1 MSKVIR
7 LVIWVY
13 NSYSSTVRWVIMIK
27 MYDKCKSKK
36 SKYFYIF
43 KAKYLTKFS
52 GGQNIVYLFY
62 FDVKMLGKN
71 NQFVNQKQA
80 GRKFEKYSIKIL
92 KVGFACVLVES
103 GFFLGF
109 HVEVS
114 EVNKP
119 VTNEVVS
126 SSAKENNEKVV
137 TVEDKSIETTPFT
150 ENKLVE
156 VKIQILQ

>member
-1 MSKVIR
+1 
-7 LVIWVY
+7 
-13 NSYSSTVRWVIMIK
+13 
-27 MYDKCKSKK
+27 
-36 SKYFYIF
+36 
-43 KAKYLTKFS
+43 
-52 GGQNIVYLFY
+52 
-62 FDVKMLGKN
+62 MLGKY
-71 NQFVNQKQA
+71 NQFVNQKYSCI
-80 GRKFEKYSIKIL
+80 KFEKYYIKIL
-92 KVGFACVLVES
+92 KVWFSCVLVES

>member
-1 MSKVIR
+1 
-7 LVIWVY
+7 
-13 NSYSSTVRWVIMIK
+13 
-27 MYDKCKSKK
+27 
-36 SKYFYIF
+36 
-43 KAKYLTKFS
+43 
-52 GGQNIVYLFY
+52 
-62 FDVKMLGKN
+62 MLGKN
-71 NQFVNQKQA
+71 NQFMNQKKA
-80 GRKFEKYSIKIL
+80 GRKFEKYSIKKL
-92 KVGFACVLVES
+92 KVGAASVLVGA

>member
-1 MSKVIR
+1 
-7 LVIWVY
+7 
-13 NSYSSTVRWVIMIK
+13 
-27 MYDKCKSKK
+27 
-36 SKYFYIF
+36 
-43 KAKYLTKFS
+43 
-52 GGQNIVYLFY
+52 
-62 FDVKMLGKN
+62 MLGKN
-71 NQFVNQKQA
+71 NQFMNQKKS

-156 VKIQILQ
+156 VKNSNLTVKKASSTEVKPSVVVEKIEQLSVEKKIRSKSVN